1 VGRGRVA
8 PREGRV
14 IERRAYG
21 DVATTEPAT
30 GAELEST
37 VQDLRESRA
46 RVVKAGDAVRRR
58 IERDL
63 HDGVQQQLTAIR
75 MKLELA
81 RETATAG
88 TPERDRLEDLCG
100 DIERA
105 LADLR
110 ELARG
115 IFPGTLADH
124 GLLAA
129 LHSAAN
135 GSKVRVRIDGD
146 LSRRLAPELE
156 TALYFCCLEVLE
168 EVAPDSEVGIDL
180 VDGGEELVLA
190 LRVDGAGVD
199 PAGLTGLR
207 DRLAAFGGVVADSRN
222 AAGTVVNCSVPIVT
236 VS

>member
-1 VGRGRVA
+1 
-8 PREGRV
+8 
-14 IERRAYG
+14 
-21 DVATTEPAT
+21 
-30 GAELEST
+30 LEST

-129 LHSAAN
+129 LRSATA
-135 GSKVRVRIDGD
+135 GSPLRVRIEGD
-146 LSRRLAPELE
+146 LSNRRLAPELE
-156 TALYFCCLEVLE
+156 AALYFCCLEVLE

-180 VDGGEELVLA
+180 VDSGEELVLA